1 MPFTENAG
9 ARIHWEAAGQGT
21 PVLLIM
27 GHLYSARMWYPL
39 LPALTRSHRAI
50 SFDNRGTGESATTPG
65 VTIADFAADAL
76 AVLDAAGVPK
86 AHVYGVSMGGGIALE
101 FALRHP
107 ERTQS
112 LILGCTMM
120 KTEVSPRTPWPARLL
135 YRLPRPLVRALLR
148 GRMTTAAYGSAAPAE
163 AAAHDIQVLLQDR
176 FTMAGVAAQAAAMGA
191 YATSREAVERL
202 AMPVLVL
209 HGDEDTAVDVK
220 HGRELAATIPGSRLV
235 IFPGAGHNY
244 LVAAGPQSTAALL
257 AFLAEV
263 DGRSPPVSGAG

>member
-1 MPFTENAG
+1 
-9 ARIHWEAAGQGT
+9 
-21 PVLLIM
+21 
-27 GHLYSARMWYPL
+27 
-39 LPALTRSHRAI
+39 
-50 SFDNRGTGESATTPG
+50 
-65 VTIADFAADAL
+65 
-76 AVLDAAGVPK
+76 LDAAGVEK
-86 AHVYGVSMGGGIALE
+86 VHVYGVSMGGGIALE

-120 KTEVSPRTPWPARLL
+120 KTEQSPPAPWPARLI

-148 GRMTTAAYGSAAPAE
+148 SRMTAAAYGAAAPAE
-163 AAAHDIQVLLQDR
+163 AVARDMEVLAVEQ
-176 FTMAGVAAQAAAMGA
+176 FTMQGVAAQAAAIAA
-191 YATSREAVERL
+191 YATSREAVGRL
-202 AMPVLVL
+202 SMPVLVL

-257 AFLAEV
+257 DFLAEV
-263 DGRSPPVSGAG
+263 DGRTPAVSAAG

>member
-9 ARIHWEAAGQGT
+9 ARLHWESDGQGT

-27 GHLYSARMWYPL
+27 GHLYSAAMWYPM
-39 LPALTRSHRAI
+39 LPALTQKHRAI
-50 SFDNRGTGESATTPG
+50 YFDNRGTGDSATTPG

-76 AVLDAAGVPK
+76 AVLDAAKVEK
-86 AHVYGVSMGGGIALE
+86 AHIYGVSMGGGIALE
-101 FALRHP
+101 FALRYP

-112 LILGCTMM
+112 LVLGCTMM
-120 KTEVSPRTPWPARLL
+120 KTEVGARAPWLARLM
-135 YRLPRPLVRALLR
+135 YHLPRPLVQALMR
-148 GRMTTAAYGSAAPAE
+148 SRMSAAAYGTAAPAE
-163 AAAHDIQVLLQDR
+163 AVAHDMEVLAQDR
-176 FTMAGVAAQAAAMGA
+176 FTMKGVAAQAAAIGA
-191 YATSREAVERL
+191 YATSREAVEKL
-202 AMPVLVL
+202 SMPVLVL

-257 AFLAEV
+257 DFLAQV
-263 DGRSPPVSGAG
+263 DAPLSAAG